1 MKKTITL
8 ADFCD
13 YVTYAYPEYVYDD
26 EMGAEWT
33 YDNSNYENDG
43 CGRYIN
49 SATGE
54 VLFPDEIEKWFVK
67 GLELTRDHEIIV
79 YVGKDA

>member
-1 MKKTITL
+1 M
-8 ADFCD
+8 
-13 YVTYAYPEYVYDD
+13 
-26 EMGAEWT
+26 

-43 CGRYIN
+43 CGLYVN